1 MNTEVNTQI
10 EINDL
15 VDVGVELSIEEL
27 QAVSGA
33 QRMEPSWTSG
43 RTKQT
48 DEWDIVP

>member
-1 MNTEVNTQI
+1 MNEFKTEMAI
-10 EINDL
+10 DDL
-15 VDVGVELSIEEL
+15 SDVGVELSVEEL

-48 DEWDIVP
+48 DEWDIV